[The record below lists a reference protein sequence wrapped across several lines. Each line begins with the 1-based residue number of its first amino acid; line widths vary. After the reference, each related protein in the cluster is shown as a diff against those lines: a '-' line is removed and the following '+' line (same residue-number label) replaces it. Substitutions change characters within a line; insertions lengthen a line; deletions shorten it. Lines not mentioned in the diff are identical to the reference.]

1 MYLINIS
8 IKDRGEFKFDKLC
21 WWGLVWDFTL
31 PGVSPF
37 SIFFV
42 EKKKKKMKCKHIT
55 LKIDK
60 QNMYI
65 DKINNKGEENGDN
78 FYWKQNHHK

>member
-1 MYLINIS
+1 LYLINIS

-42 EKKKKKMKCKHIT
+42 EQKKKKKKKKKKKT
-55 LKIDK
+55 YKKKKKKKKIK
-60 QNMYI
+60 
-65 DKINNKGEENGDN
+65 KIKKKKKKKKWNVNT
-78 FYWKQNHHK
+78 

>member
-1 MYLINIS
+1 
-8 IKDRGEFKFDKLC
+8 
-21 WWGLVWDFTL
+21 
-31 PGVSPF
+31 
-37 SIFFV
+37 
-42 EKKKKKMKCKHIT
+42 MKCKHKT

-65 DKINNKGEENGDN
+65 DKINNKGEKNGGN

>member
-1 MYLINIS
+1 MRSSMRLYFTRS
-8 IKDRGEFKFDKLC
+8 
-21 WWGLVWDFTL
+21 FTL
-31 PGVSPF
+31 F
-37 SIFFV
+37 NLFCRT
-42 EKKKKKMKCKHIT
+42 KKKKKMKCKHIT